1 MVMLRTQGSSP
12 LARGLLAVADFETDA
27 DGIIPARAGFTP
39 LSWSPGRETRDHPRS
54 RGVYSTTAATPTVPA
69 GSSPLAR
76 GLRRARIPAPQFPRI
91 IPARAGFTNCQD
103 WHSITIMDHPRSRGV
118 YRLPRTE
125 LPRLA
130 WIIPARA
137 GFTNG
142 LALFYFDAEDHPRS
156 RGVYRVSRWRR
167 GMGVGSSPLARG
179 LRPRVGQGRVGGRD
193 HPRSRGVYA
202 LAGQP
207 SAARVGSSPLA
218 RGLHDPVE
226 QGGDGGLD
234 HPRSRGVY
242 GQVGVVDSRAQG
254 SSPLA
259 RGLPSRARSATRR
272 CRIIPARA
280 GFTTPNDP
288 SAWSR
293 SDHPRS
299 RGVYTCT

>member
-1 MVMLRTQGSSP
+1 MLRTQGSSP

-167 GMGVGSSPLARG
+167 GMGVGSSPLAW
-179 LRPRVGQGRVGGRD
+179 D
-193 HPRSRGVYA
+193 KA
-202 LAGQP
+202 AWAAG
-207 SAARVGSSPLA
+207 
-218 RGLHDPVE
+218 
-226 QGGDGGLD
+226 
-234 HPRSRGVY
+234 
-242 GQVGVVDSRAQG
+242 
-254 SSPLA
+254 
-259 RGLPSRARSATRR
+259 
-272 CRIIPARA
+272 IIPARA
-280 GFTTPNDP
+280 GFTPWRASRARP
-288 SAWSR
+288 AW
-293 SDHPRS
+293 DHHRS
-299 RGVYTCT
+299 RGVYMIPWSRAATVGWIIPARAGFTGRSE